1 MKIQEL
7 ENELNIS
14 RANIRFY
21 EKEGLLNPK
30 RKENGYRNYSDDD
43 IAILKKIII
52 YRKLGIS
59 VADIKKIFNG
69 EADLQEAVSQSI
81 ENLQKEIENLNGSIK
96 LCKEIQ
102 NSNTDNH
109 SFDEENYWEKIN
121 SSEAN
126 GNKFV
131 DICKDYLEFEREIL
145 YTVTDFYLPF
155 YKYCLPDNL
164 SKKQKNIRF
173 LLAFLGMSIAIG
185 IFCLL
190 FGNFTPLKSF
200 YYPVSA
206 FVLVNIFALPGYFLK
221 RKHPNLVSIY
231 VKFLDIA
238 EIIGAIGTIG
248 ALIYFFYILFSI

>member
-7 ENELNIS
+7 EKALNIS

-30 RKENGYRNYSDDD
+30 RKENGYRNYSNDDV
-43 IAILKKIII
+43 AVLKKIIV

-59 VADIKKIFNG
+59 VADIKKIFD
-69 EADLQEAVSQSI
+69 EKLELQEAVSQSI
-81 ENLQKEIENLNGSIK
+81 DNLQKEIERLNGSIK

-102 NSNTDNH
+102 NDNTSNRA
-109 SFDEENYWEKIN
+109 FDEAQYWEKIN
-121 SSEAN
+121 NSETN

-131 DICKDYLEFEREIL
+131 DICKDYLEFEREVL

-155 YKYCLPDNL
+155 YKYCLSDNL
-164 SKKQKNIRF
+164 SKKQKNTRF
-173 LLAFLGMSIAIG
+173 LLAFLGISIAIG

-190 FGNFTPLKSF
+190 SGNFNSLKSF
-200 YYPVSA
+200 FYPVSA
-206 FVLVNIFALPGYFLK
+206 FILVSIFALPGFFLK

-231 VKFLDIA
+231 ANFLEITTTIA
-238 EIIGAIGTIG
+238 AIG
-248 ALIYFFYILFSI
+248 ALIYSFYTLFSI

>member
-69 EADLQEAVSQSI
+69 EAELQEAVSQSI

-109 SFDEENYWEKIN
+109 SFDEENYWKKSTAAKQTAISLLIYARIILNLKEKYYIQLQTFIYRFIN
-121 SSEAN
+121 
-126 GNKFV
+126 
-131 DICKDYLEFEREIL
+131 
-145 YTVTDFYLPF
+145 TV
-155 YKYCLPDNL
+155 CLITSAK
-164 SKKQKNIRF
+164 SKK
-173 LLAFLGMSIAIG
+173 
-185 IFCLL
+185 
-190 FGNFTPLKSF
+190 T
-200 YYPVSA
+200 
-206 FVLVNIFALPGYFLK
+206 
-221 RKHPNLVSIY
+221 
-231 VKFLDIA
+231 
-238 EIIGAIGTIG
+238 
-248 ALIYFFYILFSI
+248 

>member
-109 SFDEENYWEKIN
+109 SFDEENYWKKIN

-131 DICKDYLEFEREIL
+131 DICKDYAEFEK
-145 YTVTDFYLPF
+145 D
-155 YKYCLPDNL
+155 
-164 SKKQKNIRF
+164 
-173 LLAFLGMSIAIG
+173 
-185 IFCLL
+185 L
-190 FGNFTPLKSF
+190 F
-200 YYPVSA
+200 
-206 FVLVNIFALPGYFLK
+206 
-221 RKHPNLVSIY
+221 
-231 VKFLDIA
+231 
-238 EIIGAIGTIG
+238 
-248 ALIYFFYILFSI
+248 

>member
-69 EADLQEAVSQSI
+69 EAELQEAVSQSI

-109 SFDEENYWEKIN
+109 SFDEENYWKKIN

-173 LLAFLGMSIAIG
+173 LLAFSKYFCIAG
-185 IFCLL
+185 IF
-190 FGNFTPLKSF
+190 S
-200 YYPVSA
+200 
-206 FVLVNIFALPGYFLK
+206 
-221 RKHPNLVSIY
+221 
-231 VKFLDIA
+231 
-238 EIIGAIGTIG
+238 
-248 ALIYFFYILFSI
+248 

>member
-96 LCKEIQ
+96 L
-102 NSNTDNH
+102 D
-109 SFDEENYWEKIN
+109 
-121 SSEAN
+121 
-126 GNKFV
+126 
-131 DICKDYLEFEREIL
+131 R
-145 YTVTDFYLPF
+145 
-155 YKYCLPDNL
+155 
-164 SKKQKNIRF
+164 
-173 LLAFLGMSIAIG
+173 
-185 IFCLL
+185 
-190 FGNFTPLKSF
+190 KS
-200 YYPVSA
+200 V
-206 FVLVNIFALPGYFLK
+206 V
-221 RKHPNLVSIY
+221 
-231 VKFLDIA
+231 
-238 EIIGAIGTIG
+238 
-248 ALIYFFYILFSI
+248 

>member
-69 EADLQEAVSQSI
+69 EAELQEAVSQSI

-102 NSNTDNH
+102 NNNTDKKITGKKSTAAKRMAISLLIYARIILNLK
-109 SFDEENYWEKIN
+109 EKYYIQLQTFIYRFIN
-121 SSEAN
+121 
-126 GNKFV
+126 
-131 DICKDYLEFEREIL
+131 
-145 YTVTDFYLPF
+145 TV
-155 YKYCLPDNL
+155 CLITSAK
-164 SKKQKNIRF
+164 SKK
-173 LLAFLGMSIAIG
+173 
-185 IFCLL
+185 
-190 FGNFTPLKSF
+190 T
-200 YYPVSA
+200 
-206 FVLVNIFALPGYFLK
+206 
-221 RKHPNLVSIY
+221 
-231 VKFLDIA
+231 
-238 EIIGAIGTIG
+238 
-248 ALIYFFYILFSI
+248 